1 MYWGEKWSN
10 SCLNCYIVTC
20 YNFKAD
26 NFRKYCQLV
35 LYTDNMVLSGSAVF
49 RALCKLQVKIHG
61 DCGKLNG
68 DKICKGEAAKWERV

>member
-1 MYWGEKWSN
+1 M
-10 SCLNCYIVTC
+10 
-20 YNFKAD
+20 
-26 NFRKYCQLV
+26 